1 MLSPNLDLLRREK
14 MSTVDT
20 AWLRMDSDGN
30 LMMIVSVL
38 MFDQP
43 LDKVR
48 FRQTMR
54 KRFLPYSRFRS
65 RVVQDLTGA
74 WWQEQ
79 EIDLDQHIL
88 HSRLPSAKG
97 HGNKIALERLV
108 GELSATPLDPDKPL
122 WQMHV
127 VDNCVG
133 DDGKVRQAVIIRIHH
148 CIADGIA
155 LVGVLLSMFD
165 PVRNGAQQD
174 AVDGEELDGTG
185 DMDDN
190 PWMQILQPVTKATIN
205 AINLSTSMMTKYL
218 LSLAESNKL
227 LGRFADLAHMTSQLT
242 QDAIKL
248 LAMGDDSKTRLKGK
262 PHGTKHVAWSEP
274 LPLEEVKAIGKVL
287 GSSINDVLM
296 ASVAGAI
303 GSYLR
308 AKGDCIAD
316 DTEMRAMV
324 PVNLRKSDRQE
335 KLGNAFG
342 LVPLVLPVGI
352 EDPIARLDEVRRRM
366 GELKGGYQA
375 LVAMAVLGVLGATP
389 RQMQSEIQNY
399 YAKKA
404 TAVMSNVPGPQAP
417 LYLAGSQLE
426 QIMFWVPQSGD
437 IGVGVSILSY
447 NGGVQFGIVTD
458 DAIADDPHQII
469 NRFAPEFEKLVLL
482 ALMSEWQEP
491 IASKA
496 AVAG

>member
-1 MLSPNLDLLRREK
+1 MLSMNQDVLQREK

-43 LDKVR
+43 LDQVR
-48 FRQTMR
+48 FRHTMR
-54 KRFLPYSRFRS
+54 KRFLQYRRFRS
-65 RVVQDLTGA
+65 RVVQDMTGA

-79 EIDLDQHIL
+79 VVDLGQHL
-88 HSRLPSAKG
+88 LNTRLPATNGKS
-97 HGNKIALERLV
+97 NKLALEKLV
-108 GELSATPLDPDKPL
+108 GVLSATPLDPALPL
-122 WQMHV
+122 WQMHI

-133 DDGKVRQAVIIRIHH
+133 EDDKVRQAVIIRIHH

-165 PVRNGAQQD
+165 ATRQGAAQD
-174 AVDGEELDGTG
+174 VDDELEEEVHAQIAAE
-185 DMDDN
+185 DN
-190 PWMQILQPVTKATIN
+190 PWMQLLQPVTKTTIN

-218 LSLAESNKL
+218 STMAESNKFL
-227 LGRFADLAHMTSQLT
+227 ARFADMAQVTGQLAH
-242 QDAIKL
+242 DAIKL
-248 LAMGDDSKTRLKGK
+248 LAMLEDSRTRLKGT
-262 PHGTKHVAWSEP
+262 PHGIKHVAWSEP
-274 LPLEEVKAIGKVL
+274 LPLSEIKVIGQAL
-287 GSSINDVLM
+287 GGSINDVLM

-303 GSYLR
+303 GAYLR
-308 AKGDCIAD
+308 AKGDVVSI

-324 PVNLRKSDRQE
+324 PVNLRKSSREE

-352 EDPIARLDEVRRRM
+352 EDPLARLAEVHRRM
-366 GELKGGYQA
+366 DELKGGYQA
-375 LVAMAVLGVLGATP
+375 LVAMVVLGVLGATP
-389 RQMQSEIQNY
+389 KQMQSEIQNY

-404 TAVMSNVPGPQAP
+404 TVVMSNVPGPQKP

-458 DAIADDPHQII
+458 DAIAADPHQII
-469 NRFAPEFEKLVLL
+469 NRFAPEFEKLVML
-482 ALMSEWQEP
+482 ALMSDWNSP
-491 IASKA
+491 AL
-496 AVAG
+496 V

>member
-1 MLSPNLDLLRREK
+1 MLSPSLSPLRREK

-43 LDKVR
+43 MDKER
-48 FRQTMR
+48 FRQTMAHR
-54 KRFLPYSRFRS
+54 LLPYSRFRS

-79 EIDLDQHIL
+79 EVDLDDHIIHTEL
-88 HSRLPSAKG
+88 KSAEPDNKAELELLVSRLSAK
-97 HGNKIALERLV
+97 ALDR
-108 GELSATPLDPDKPL
+108 SKPL

-127 VDNCVG
+127 VDNCIG
-133 DDGKVRQAVIIRIHH
+133 ADGKTRQAVISRIHH
-148 CIADGIA
+148 CIADGVA

-165 PVRNGAQQD
+165 RSPD
-174 AVDGEELDGTG
+174 APPHEPSPKQVEAAEE
-185 DMDDN
+185 N
-190 PWMQILQPVTKATIN
+190 PWLQLMEPVTKTTIG
-205 AINLSTSMMTKYL
+205 AINLSTTMMTKYL
-218 LSLAESNKL
+218 WMLADPNKL
-227 LGRFADLAHMTSQLT
+227 VERFTEMGHMTTQLA

-248 LAMGDDSKTRLKGK
+248 LTMTEDSKTRLKGK
-262 PHGTKHVAWSEP
+262 PQGKKHVAWSEP
-274 LPLEEVKAIGKVL
+274 LPLSEVKVIGQAL

-303 GSYLR
+303 GTYLR
-308 AKGDCIAD
+308 AKGDAVPH
-316 DTEMRAMV
+316 DTELRAMV
-324 PVNLRKSDRQE
+324 PVNLRKAGKEQ

-342 LVPLVLPVGI
+342 LVPLVLPIGI
-352 EDPIARLDEVRRRM
+352 EDPLARLHEVRRRM
-366 GELKGGYQA
+366 DELKGGYQA

-389 RQMQSEIQNY
+389 RQIQNEIQNFF
-399 YAKKA
+399 AKKA

-417 LYLAGSQLE
+417 LYLAGSQLD

-458 DAIADDPHQII
+458 DAIADDPHEII
-469 NRFAPEFEKLVLL
+469 RRFAPEFEKLVLL
-482 ALMSEWQEP
+482 ALMSEW
-491 IASKA
+491 
-496 AVAG
+496 

>member
-1 MLSPNLDLLRREK
+1 MLSQNLDLLRREK

-43 LDKVR
+43 LDEAR
-48 FRQTMR
+48 FRQTVR

-79 EIDLDQHIL
+79 EVDLDQHIL
-88 HSRLPSAKG
+88 HSRLPSTKG
-97 HGNKIALERLV
+97 HSNKAELEQLV
-108 GELSATPLDPDKPL
+108 SVLSAAPLDPEKPL

-133 DDGKVRQAVIIRIHH
+133 EDGKVKQAVVIRIHH

-165 PVRNGAQQD
+165 PVRNGARQN
-174 AVDGEELDGTG
+174 AVDDVDETSDIE
-185 DMDDN
+185 DN

-205 AINLSTSMMTKYL
+205 AINLSTSMMTKYFW
-218 LSLAESNKL
+218 SLAESNKL
-227 LGRFADLAHMTSQLT
+227 LARFADLAHMTSQLT

-274 LPLEEVKAIGKVL
+274 LSLEEIKAIGKAL

-308 AKGDCIAD
+308 AKGDLVAA
-316 DTEMRAMV
+316 DTEMRVMV

-366 GELKGGYQA
+366 CELKGGYQA
-375 LVAMAVLGVLGATP
+375 LVAMVVLGVLGATP
-389 RQMQSEIQNY
+389 RQVQSEIQNY
-399 YAKKA
+399 YAKRA

-482 ALMSEWQEP
+482 ALMSEWKEP
-491 IASKA
+491 ISSKA